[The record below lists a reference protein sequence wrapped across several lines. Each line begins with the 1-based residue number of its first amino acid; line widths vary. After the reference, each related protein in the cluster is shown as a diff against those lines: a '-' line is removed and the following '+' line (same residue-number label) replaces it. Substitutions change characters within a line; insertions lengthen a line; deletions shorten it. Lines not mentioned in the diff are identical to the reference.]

1 MTEFKPH
8 NDIGDVRQ
16 PLTHSPAMNRFLPTE
31 REGYTGF
38 SEETESGRA
47 LTFPYTVC
55 QEALPLTLA
64 PLFGSE
70 LDKI

>member
-1 MTEFKPH
+1 
-8 NDIGDVRQ
+8 
-16 PLTHSPAMNRFLPTE
+16 MNRFLPTE